1 MFFINT
7 NISLNLKSRGFKKN
21 ELNLTLL
28 KIWERQIINVHTPY
42 KSNRKGSKVSSGNNR
57 VRAKNTPTQIRTK
70 KNDRKYFRDLNY
82 KESLLF
88 TMTRKLKEA
97 QNIVNEVNQY
107 GSNGFTYN
115 FDDGLSVDP
124 LIFKRLPEPLKTR
137 VLNEIK
143 SINRLFQITYE
154 LELQTRLYNA
164 YFYLMEMKWQKY
176 KILNIPLTEARIT
189 AQEWREYALN
199 EIICCQGAIIKI
211 ENSLITRGQFI
222 YYYHNDTQYIM
233 SDVEKK
239 GEGLYLKDDY
249 KISFSEW
256 LKTDRSI
263 SLEMSDLNLTFPFNG
278 LICKKQAQY

>member
-1 MFFINT
+1 MFLINT

-28 KIWERQIINVHTPY
+28 KIWERQIINGHTPY

-143 SINRLFQITYE
+143 SINRLFQISYE

-176 KILNIPLTEARIT
+176 KILNIPLTEARIS

-211 ENSLITRGQFI
+211 ENNLITRGQFI

-233 SDVEKK
+233 SDVEKQ
-239 GEGLYLKDDY
+239 GERLFLKDDY

>member
-1 MFFINT
+1 MFLINT
-7 NISLNLKSRGFKKN
+7 NISLDLKGRGFKKN

-28 KIWERQIINVHTPY
+28 KIWERQIINGHTPY
-42 KSNRKGSKVSSGNNR
+42 KSNRKGSKVSSGNIR

-97 QNIVNEVNQY
+97 QSIVNEVNQY
-107 GSNGFTYN
+107 GGDGFTYN

-124 LIFKRLPEPLKTR
+124 LIFKRLPEPLQTR

-143 SINRLFQITYE
+143 SINRLFQISYE

-249 KISFSEW
+249 KISFKEW

-278 LICKKQAQY
+278 LICKK

>member
-1 MFFINT
+1 MFLINT

-28 KIWERQIINVHTPY
+28 KIWERQIINGHTPY

-124 LIFKRLPEPLKTR
+124 LIFKRLPEPLQTR

-143 SINRLFQITYE
+143 SINRLFQISYE

-222 YYYHNDTQYIM
+222 YYYHDDIQYIM
-233 SDVEKK
+233 SDVEKQ
-239 GEGLYLKDDY
+239 GETLCLKDDY
-249 KISFSEW
+249 KINFSEW

-278 LICKKQAQY
+278 LICKK

>member
-1 MFFINT
+1 MFLINT
-7 NISLNLKSRGFKKN
+7 NISLDLKGRGFKKN

-28 KIWERQIINVHTPY
+28 KIWERQIINGHTPY
-42 KSNRKGSKVSSGNNR
+42 KSNRKGSKVSSGNIR

-97 QNIVNEVNQY
+97 QSIVNEVNQY
-107 GSNGFTYN
+107 GGDGFTYN

-124 LIFKRLPEPLKTR
+124 LIFKRLPEPLQTR

-143 SINRLFQITYE
+143 SINRLFQISYE

-211 ENSLITRGQFI
+211 ENSLIIEVSSFI
-222 YYYHNDTQYIM
+222 TTIM
-233 SDVEKK
+233 ILST
-239 GEGLYLKDDY
+239 L
-249 KISFSEW
+249 
-256 LKTDRSI
+256 
-263 SLEMSDLNLTFPFNG
+263 
-278 LICKKQAQY
+278 

>member
-1 MFFINT
+1 MFLINT

-28 KIWERQIINVHTPY
+28 KIWERQIINGHTPY
-42 KSNRKGSKVSSGNNR
+42 KSDRKGPKLSSENNR

-97 QNIVNEVNQY
+97 QSIVNEVNQY

-143 SINRLFQITYE
+143 SINRLFQISYE

-211 ENSLITRGQFI
+211 ENNLITRGQFI

-233 SDVEKK
+233 SDVEKQ
-239 GEGLYLKDDY
+239 GERLYLKDDY

>member
-124 LIFKRLPEPLKTR
+124 IIFKRLPEPLQTR

-143 SINRLFQITYE
+143 SINRLFQISYE

-211 ENSLITRGQFI
+211 ENSLITQGQFI
-222 YYYHNDTQYIM
+222 YYYHDDIQYIM
-233 SDVEKK
+233 SDVEKQ
-239 GEGLYLKDDY
+239 GERLCLKDDY